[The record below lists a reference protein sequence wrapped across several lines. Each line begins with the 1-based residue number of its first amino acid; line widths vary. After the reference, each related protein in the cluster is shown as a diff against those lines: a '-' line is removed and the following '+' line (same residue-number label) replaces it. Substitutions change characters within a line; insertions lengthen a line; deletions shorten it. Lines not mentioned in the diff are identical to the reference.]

1 MGVWI
6 VMALVLVVGTLAGVL
21 GYLLHKEKAL
31 NKEYQRCGYTLDELK
46 SLLSD
51 LENEKNSLL
60 QNVQNE
66 KSELDDLMLNV
77 CYARDELQQV
87 EQRCDIQQ
95 TSLNNINALISEKT
109 EFINK
114 GVNELYNSKLNEMN
128 LRFAKEQENAQ
139 QQLQDVMSKATQAI
153 TEWQTKAE
161 NARVQYLAAVAAM
174 SSDEDETSNRIE
186 LSTTDEKEIEFLEKE
201 VIPRFQRADTIRK
214 LVWTEYYQKPL
225 KDLLARVLPQGECPG
240 IYKITN
246 LKNRKCY
253 IGRSTDVRRRLTDHV
268 KSAIGLETI
277 ASQKIHDVM
286 KEEGIWNF
294 SFELLEQCEKS
305 QLGEKEKYYIDYF
318 NANQPQYGYNVV
330 AGSAFKG

>member
-1 MGVWI
+1 
-6 VMALVLVVGTLAGVL
+6 
-21 GYLLHKEKAL
+21 
-31 NKEYQRCGYTLDELK
+31 
-46 SLLSD
+46 
-51 LENEKNSLL
+51 
-60 QNVQNE
+60 
-66 KSELDDLMLNV
+66 
-77 CYARDELQQV
+77 
-87 EQRCDIQQ
+87 
-95 TSLNNINALISEKT
+95 
-109 EFINK
+109 
-114 GVNELYNSKLNEMN
+114 
-128 LRFAKEQENAQ
+128 
-139 QQLQDVMSKATQAI
+139 MSKATQEI

-161 NARVQYLAAVAAM
+161 NARTQYLAAVAAM

-186 LSTTDEKEIEFLEKE
+186 LSATDEKEIEFLEKE

-214 LVWTEYYQKPL
+214 LIWAEYYQKPL

-268 KSAIGLETI
+268 KSAVGLETI

-318 NANQPQYGYNVV
+318 NADQPQYGYNVV